1 MRKQFEIDGCI
12 EVQLEVSADE
22 FWETFIDFVEAK
34 GWFFGGVIN
43 EIQDDYYILPDGSK
57 GKHVLDD

>member
-1 MRKQFEIDGCI
+1 MRKQFEINGCI
-12 EVQLEVSADE
+12 EVQPEVSADE
-22 FWETFIDFVEAK
+22 FLETFIEFVESK
-34 GWFFGGVIN
+34 SWFFGGVIN